1 MIQKFK
7 RYTFVEVKRKVA
19 ICLGEVVELVPPFL
33 GIIDCSYS
41 EKYGGSNITDY
52 SVYQY
57 KILPDKSKEI
67 VNCISWYS
75 EDFLLEAPYQNRE
88 EAEDIIEK
96 YNLKLS

>member
-7 RYTFVEVKRKVA
+7 RYSFVEVKRKVA
-19 ICLGEVVELVPPFL
+19 IYLGEAVELVPPFL
-33 GIIDCSYS
+33 GIIDYSYS

-75 EDFLLEAPYQNRE
+75 EDFLLETPYQNRE

-96 YNLKLS
+96 YNLKRS